1 MEMLHRLDWSLLQT
15 FLAVAEE
22 GSLSGAAR
30 RLGASQPTVGR
41 QVKAAEQQLG
51 VALFQRRARGVAL
64 TETGAALVAP
74 ARSMAEAAQQIA
86 LTAAGRD
93 TALSGTVRITASMII
108 SSAHLPPIIAGLRR
122 SEPEIEIELVPSDTT
137 SNLLY
142 READIALRMFR
153 PRQLDLVT
161 LHLGDIALG
170 TFAARSYVARH
181 GLPRRPDEMAA
192 HDVVGFDRDPAIL
205 EGFAQ
210 MGVPVTRSFFPVR
223 CDDNLVYWELVRA
236 GCGIG
241 FAQREMGLAD
251 PDLVEID
258 LGLPL
263 PTLPVWLTAHEAMRE
278 TPRLRR
284 VWRAL
289 QEGLAP
295 LVS

>member
-1 MEMLHRLDWSLLQT
+1 
-15 FLAVAEE
+15 
-22 GSLSGAAR
+22 
-30 RLGASQPTVGR
+30 
-41 QVKAAEQQLG
+41 
-51 VALFQRRARGVAL
+51 
-64 TETGAALVAP
+64 
-74 ARSMAEAAQQIA
+74 
-86 LTAAGRD
+86 
-93 TALSGTVRITASMII
+93 MII
-108 SSAHLPPIIAGLRR
+108 SGAHLPPIIAGLRR
-122 SEPEIEIELVPSDTT
+122 SEPDIEIELVPSDTT

-170 TFAARSYVARH
+170 TFAARSYVARR

-251 PDLVEID
+251 PDMVEID

>member
-1 MEMLHRLDWSLLQT
+1 
-15 FLAVAEE
+15 
-22 GSLSGAAR
+22 
-30 RLGASQPTVGR
+30 
-41 QVKAAEQQLG
+41 
-51 VALFQRRARGVAL
+51 
-64 TETGAALVAP
+64 
-74 ARSMAEAAQQIA
+74 
-86 LTAAGRD
+86 
-93 TALSGTVRITASMII
+93 
-108 SSAHLPPIIAGLRR
+108 
-122 SEPEIEIELVPSDTT
+122 
-137 SNLLY
+137 
-142 READIALRMFR
+142 
-153 PRQLDLVT
+153 
-161 LHLGDIALG
+161 
-170 TFAARSYVARH
+170 
-181 GLPRRPDEMAA
+181 MAA

-210 MGVPVTRSFFPVR
+210 MGVPVTRRFFPVR

-241 FAQREMGLAD
+241 FAQREMGRAD

-284 VWRAL
+284 VWQAL